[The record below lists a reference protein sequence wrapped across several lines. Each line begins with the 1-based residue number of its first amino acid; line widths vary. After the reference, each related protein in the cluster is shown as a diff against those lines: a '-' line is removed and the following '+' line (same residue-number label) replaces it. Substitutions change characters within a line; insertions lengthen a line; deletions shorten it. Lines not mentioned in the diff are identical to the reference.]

1 MSQPIKRS
9 HHAYFLPILAALM
22 LVTLR
27 TGLLHADENPCWP
40 LDLDF
45 DPKAYETMAA
55 DLAVRWEPAQ
65 RYADFL
71 HSDELLQRLQVD
83 STPEARLMSVAL
95 ALHQATDPCEDPG
108 CSSLVLDGP
117 AGQTALAEL
126 TSLAADYP
134 QRIEFSMAA
143 LQLCETV
150 RDDHKGCSLAYAD
163 DLLRRF
169 PDNAAAALASS
180 VAALERGNPDEI
192 AKRLQ
197 AAANASYFDSGV
209 KALGEIGITLLNQ
222 HLPPAAAGE
231 LEGLRGIVVYS
242 RPGLDYLSNL
252 GIFPGISALVNFCA
266 VPPDENT
273 TQACLQA
280 AQSMRMPGAL
290 GMLDL
295 EAETIEI
302 RIIDG
307 SGNKPSEAV
316 NQLVRE
322 YAGNRGTPPLDWSN
336 PKAML
341 QYQIDVQELGYLG
354 ALAHYRKLEQACAAK
369 ED

>member
-1 MSQPIKRS
+1 MKNSATAKR
-9 HHAYFLPILAALM
+9 ILTALVAIP
-22 LVTLR
+22 LQ
-27 TGLLHADENPCWP
+27 TGLLRADENQCWP

-45 DPKAYETMAA
+45 DRKTYEAMEA
-55 DLAVRWEPAQ
+55 DLAARWEPAQ

-71 HSDELLQRLQVD
+71 NSGKLLQRLQVD
-83 STPEARLMSVAL
+83 SAPEARLMSVAL
-95 ALHQATDPCEDPG
+95 ALHQATDGCEDPR

-143 LQLCETV
+143 LQLCQSV
-150 RDDHKGCSLAYAD
+150 RDDRTACSLEYAD
-163 DLLRRF
+163 GLVRRF

-180 VAALERGNPDEI
+180 VAALERGDPDEI

-209 KALGEIGITLLNQ
+209 KALGEIGITLLDQ
-222 HLPPAAAGE
+222 HLPPAATGE
-231 LEGLRGIVVYS
+231 LEGLRGMMVYS
-242 RPGLDYLSNL
+242 RPGLDYLSTL
-252 GIFPGISALVNFCA
+252 GIFPGISDLMNFCA
-266 VPPDENT
+266 VPPDENAA
-273 TQACLQA
+273 QACLQA
-280 AQSMRMPGAL
+280 AQSMRLPGAL

-302 RIIDG
+302 RIIEG

-316 NQLVRE
+316 HQLVRE
-322 YAGNRGTPPLDWSN
+322 YPGNRGTPPLDWSN
-336 PKAML
+336 PKALL
-341 QYQIDVQELGYLG
+341 QYQIDLQELGYLG
-354 ALAHYRKLEQACAAK
+354 ALARYRELEQACAAK
-369 ED
+369 RD